1 MIQLSSLTLR
11 RGTDVLLD
19 STSAT
24 IYPGNKVGLVGAN
37 GSGKSSLFAL
47 LRNTISLDSGE
58 MYMPESW
65 VVAHMAQQFTDLE
78 RPAIEFVLDGDKEFR
93 AAETEIEKTELAN
106 QGHAIANAHLR
117 YENAGGYAAYARA
130 GELLNGLGFD
140 TALHHQAIGE
150 FSGGWRVRLGL
161 AKALMCPSDLLLLDE
176 PTNHLDLE
184 TVIWLEEWLRRYKG
198 TLLLI
203 SHDREFLD
211 SVVKEIV
218 HIEHLK
224 LNHYT
229 GGYSDFERQRAANL
243 ALQQSMFEKQQ
254 RELAHMQKFVDRF
267 RAKASKAKAAQSR
280 VKAMERMEK
289 IAPAHVDSPFHF
301 EFPEASQAGNPL
313 IRMNDVSLGYNGKA
327 VLQGINLSLA
337 PGDRIGLL
345 GLNGAGKSTLVRAL
359 ANDLKPMSGE
369 ILNGANVR
377 IGYFAQH
384 QIEQLDLQASPLLHL
399 KRISPKV
406 TEQQLRRFLGGF
418 DFQGDMATDPVGRR
432 SGGEKAR
439 LVLAM
444 LVWQAPNLLLLDEPT
459 NHLDLEMR
467 YALTLA
473 LQGFEGAVITVSHD
487 RHLLE
492 NTVSDY
498 FLVANGK
505 VDEFAGDLKDYRQL
519 LNQERLED
527 QRNAKA
533 MADSAKPAGKLNK
546 KAARKAAA
554 DERNAN
560 KALRRESK
568 KLMNQIDA
576 RSAELKKIEEELA
589 DPKMYLDENQSQLQ
603 KLLKT
608 QGQLRSM
615 ALSLET
621 QWAEIEEKLEQTK
634 AQDELPE

>member
-58 MYMPESW
+58 MSMPESW

-289 IAPAHVDSPFHF
+289 IAPAHVHSPFHF

-406 TEQQLRRFLGGF
+406 TEQQLRRFLG
-418 DFQGDMATDPVGRR
+418 
-432 SGGEKAR
+432 
-439 LVLAM
+439 
-444 LVWQAPNLLLLDEPT
+444 W
-459 NHLDLEMR
+459 
-467 YALTLA
+467 
-473 LQGFEGAVITVSHD
+473 I
-487 RHLLE
+487 
-492 NTVSDY
+492 
-498 FLVANGK
+498 
-505 VDEFAGDLKDYRQL
+505 
-519 LNQERLED
+519 
-527 QRNAKA
+527 
-533 MADSAKPAGKLNK
+533 
-546 KAARKAAA
+546 
-554 DERNAN
+554 
-560 KALRRESK
+560 
-568 KLMNQIDA
+568 
-576 RSAELKKIEEELA
+576 
-589 DPKMYLDENQSQLQ
+589 
-603 KLLKT
+603 
-608 QGQLRSM
+608 
-615 ALSLET
+615 
-621 QWAEIEEKLEQTK
+621 
-634 AQDELPE
+634 

>member
-24 IYPGNKVGLVGAN
+24 IYPGHKVGLVGAN

-58 MYMPESW
+58 MSIPESW
-65 VVAHMAQQFTDLE
+65 VVAHMAQQFTDLQ

-93 AAETEIEKTELAN
+93 AAEKEIEATERAN
-106 QGHAIANAHLR
+106 EGDAIAHAHLR
-117 YENAGGYAAYARA
+117 YENADGYTTYARA

-140 TALHHQAIGE
+140 TALHRQTIGE

-161 AKALMCPSDLLLLDE
+161 AQALMCPSDLLLLDE

-218 HIEHLK
+218 HIEHQK

-254 RELAHMQKFVDRF
+254 RELTHMQKFVDRF

-313 IRMNDVSLGYNGKA
+313 IRMNDVSLGYSDKA
-327 VLQGINLSLA
+327 VLKGINLSLA

-369 ILNGANVR
+369 ILIGANVR

-384 QIEQLDLQASPLLHL
+384 QIEQLDLQASPMLHL
-399 KRISPKV
+399 KRISPKA

-418 DFQGDMATDPVGRR
+418 DFQGDMATDPVGPR

-505 VDEFAGDLKDYRQL
+505 VDEFSGDLKDYRKW

-533 MADSAKPAGKLNK
+533 MADSLKPAVKLNK

-554 DERNAN
+554 DERNAD
-560 KALRRESK
+560 KALRSESK

-576 RSAELKKIEEELA
+576 RSVELKKIEEELA

-608 QGQLRSM
+608 QGELRRKVQ
-615 ALSLET
+615 SLKT

-634 AQDELPE
+634 A

>member
-58 MYMPESW
+58 MSMPESW

-117 YENAGGYAAYARA
+117 YENAGGYTAYARA

-218 HIEHLK
+218 HIEHLR

-301 EFPEASQAGNPL
+301 KFPEASQAGNPL
-313 IRMNDVSLGYNGKA
+313 IRMKDVSLGYNGKA

-384 QIEQLDLQASPLLHL
+384 QIEQLDMQASPLLHL

-418 DFQGDMATDPVGRR
+418 DFQGYMATDPVGRR

-487 RHLLE
+487 RHFLE

-505 VDEFAGDLKDYRQL
+505 VDEFAGDLNDYRQW

-576 RSAELKKIEEELA
+576 RSAELKKNEEELA

-608 QGQLRSM
+608 QGELSSM
-615 ALSLET
+615 VLSLET
-621 QWAEIEEKLEQTK
+621 QWAKIEEKLEQTK
-634 AQDELPE
+634 A